1 MTVKEIKRYKLP
13 IMKKLERRGI
23 STYEILAIDQ
33 YKRQLIIESQYPP
46 KTGSMTPEDPKVCE
60 S

>member
-1 MTVKEIKRYKLP
+1 
-13 IMKKLERRGI
+13 MKKLERRGI

-33 YKRQLIIESQYPP
+33 YKRQLTIESQYPP
-46 KTGSMTPEDPKVCE
+46 KIGSRTPEDTKICG

>member
-13 IMKKLERRGI
+13 IMKKLKRRSI

-33 YKRQLIIESQYPP
+33 YKR
-46 KTGSMTPEDPKVCE
+46 
-60 S
+60 